1 MLRIGFIVI
10 LSAVFTF
17 YASAQSKGSSS
28 RKKSSAQ
35 ERQSDSPTSLQPYFP
50 EKDYVPEAEKKSR
63 KKIKQQPITYDARE
77 RFYERME
84 EVAKQRR
91 KNEKLMEKPQ
101 YSDPMYFG
109 HKRPPKKRPP
119 EKMKYCK
126 VCGIRH

>member
-1 MLRIGFIVI
+1 MLRALIFLT
-10 LSAVFTF
+10 LSVFALT
-17 YASAQSKGSSS
+17 SGAQSNNLS

-35 ERQSDSPTSLQPYFP
+35 RADTDAPTSLQPYFP
-50 EKDYVPEAEKKSR
+50 ERDFAPEAEKKSR
-63 KKIKQQPITYDARE
+63 KKGVKETPITYNARE

-84 EVAKQRR
+84 EVARQRR

>member
-1 MLRIGFIVI
+1 MRKLVGLFICI
-10 LSAVFTF
+10 FLACGGW
-17 YASAQSKGSSS
+17 AQSCKAL
-28 RKKSSAQ
+28 RKKSTSGQGGA
-35 ERQSDSPTSLQPYFP
+35 PTSLQPYIP
-50 EKDYVPEAEKKSR
+50 DKDYTADGEKRLQQRKSKR
-63 KKIKQQPITYDARE
+63 QPITYDARE

-84 EVAKQRR
+84 EVARQRR
-91 KNEKLMEKPQ
+91 KNEKLMAKPQ

>member
-1 MLRIGFIVI
+1 MFRAFCFVVL
-10 LSAVFTF
+10 AVFALT
-17 YASAQSKGSSS
+17 ASAQSKS
-28 RKKSSAQ
+28 RSIKKSSAGN
-35 ERQSDSPTSLQPYFP
+35 RQSGSPTSVQPYFP
-50 EKDYVPEAEKKSR
+50 EKDYVPESEKKAR
-63 KKIKQQPITYDARE
+63 KGKAKEQPITYNARE

-91 KNEKLMEKPQ
+91 KNEKLMAQPQ

>member
-1 MLRIGFIVI
+1 MFLVPAFC
-10 LSAVFTF
+10 AF
-17 YASAQSKGSSS
+17 AQSK
-28 RKKSSAQ
+28 KSGQKTEATQ
-35 ERQSDSPTSLQPYFP
+35 PEVPTSLQPYAP
-50 EKDYVPEAEKKSR
+50 RKDYSPESEKKQKR
-63 KKIKQQPITYDARE
+63 VKEQPITYNARE

-84 EVAKQRR
+84 EVARQRR
-91 KNEKLMEKPQ
+91 KNEKLMAKPQ

>member
-1 MLRIGFIVI
+1 MLRILLFVV
-10 LSAVFTF
+10 LAVFALT
-17 YASAQSKGSSS
+17 ALAQSKGSSK
-28 RKKSSAQ
+28 KKSST
-35 ERQSDSPTSLQPYFP
+35 ENRQSGSPTSVQPYFP
-50 EKDYVPEAEKKSR
+50 EKDYAPESEKKAR
-63 KKIKQQPITYDARE
+63 KGRVKEQPVTYNARE

-84 EVAKQRR
+84 EVARQRR

>member
-1 MLRIGFIVI
+1 MLKAHCFIV
-10 LSAVFTF
+10 LAFLALN
-17 YASAQSKGSSS
+17 ASAQSKGSS
-28 RKKSSAQ
+28 KKNSPAVN
-35 ERQSDSPTSLQPYFP
+35 RQAGSPTTVQPYFP
-50 EKDYVPEAEKKSR
+50 EKDYTPESEKKAS
-63 KKIKQQPITYDARE
+63 KGKVKEQPITYDARE

-91 KNEKLMEKPQ
+91 KNEKLMAKPQ

>member
-1 MLRIGFIVI
+1 MHKLVLLCAFMVMAGGIF
-10 LSAVFTF
+10 
-17 YASAQSKGSSS
+17 AQG
-28 RKKSSAQ
+28 RKTKEKPA
-35 ERQSDSPTSLQPYFP
+35 PTSPEAPTALRPFLP
-50 EKDYVPEAEKKSR
+50 EKDYAPEKQEKKSR
-63 KKIKQQPITYDARE
+63 REKEQPITYNARE

-91 KNEKLMEKPQ
+91 KNEKLMAKPQ